1 VEKAIVA
8 TVVFYGFFLW
18 SRQFLGA
25 GLRTGYPSHLTGGLV
40 HGQMSRTLPLFGK
53 VNGDGDDRNEIW
65 GQLAAVMSQATS
77 TAAMSDRC
85 NERAAQSAADDDQSL
100 LGTSTQP

>member
-1 VEKAIVA
+1 MLLSLKLEGQIDAPRVEQLNGAHVIYSPRAKVEKAIVA

-40 HGQMSRTLPLFGK
+40 HGQMSRTLPSLGK
-53 VNGDGDDRNEIW
+53 
-65 GQLAAVMSQATS
+65 
-77 TAAMSDRC
+77 
-85 NERAAQSAADDDQSL
+85 
-100 LGTSTQP
+100 